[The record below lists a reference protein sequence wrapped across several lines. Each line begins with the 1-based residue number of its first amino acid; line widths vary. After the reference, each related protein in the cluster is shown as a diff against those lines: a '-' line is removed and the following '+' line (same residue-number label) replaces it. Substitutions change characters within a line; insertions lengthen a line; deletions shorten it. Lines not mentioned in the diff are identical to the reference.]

1 MTADFREVLLQR
13 GNRYHG
19 SAVGGL
25 GAVGGRNIQY
35 QRRRVGLDLLVIC
48 WFKDFWFEGVTRL
61 VLYAVL
67 GTHGERDYNRNVGP
81 EERPMSNE
89 HDQMSVVPVEQIRFW
104 LSDDDVQDVG
114 CRSDGAASLAWI
126 KGAPL

>member
-1 MTADFREVLLQR
+1 
-13 GNRYHG
+13 
-19 SAVGGL
+19 
-25 GAVGGRNIQY
+25 
-35 QRRRVGLDLLVIC
+35 
-48 WFKDFWFEGVTRL
+48 
-61 VLYAVL
+61 
-67 GTHGERDYNRNVGP
+67 
-81 EERPMSNE
+81 MSNE